1 MKIKTQINKY
11 YLIKLG
17 SFCTSRETISK
28 TKRKPTEWEKIFA
41 NEATNKGLHSC
52 VCSFWDTH
60 ECLVSNRLQSPGA
73 SQAFGPLFL
82 KCRERDWQATKGSK
96 NQFTNPLLKRFWAF
110 SGCTHG
116 AVFHAFWFL
125 DSVPEAHAHKQCKSD
140 KQEQNRAGDHALW
153 TFGTL
158 ARVPQSLE
166 SDKQANLAGQSIQS
180 TKTWPGEP

>member
-1 MKIKTQINKY
+1 MWW
-11 YLIKLG
+11 KLSNFSLKMNSH
-17 SFCTSRETISK
+17 SFMCVFFLRHAWMPGEQPFGESRSLPSL
-28 TKRKPTEWEKIFA
+28 R
-41 NEATNKGLHSC
+41 SC
-52 VCSFWDTH
+52 
-60 ECLVSNRLQSPGA
+60 
-73 SQAFGPLFL
+73 LFL
-82 KCRERDWQATKGSK
+82 KCRGRDWQATKSSK

-153 TFGTL
+153 TLGTL

-166 SDKQANLAGQSIQS
+166 SDKQANLAGQRVQS
-180 TKTWPGEP
+180 AKTWPGEPERWPGCL